1 MLPTSITKLLFDTNP
16 ELDFI
21 KYWDNF
27 INDFENYQKSE
38 IWNKIAVTKT
48 IGTAKI
54 VNSIIHDE
62 AVIGDFALIRNS
74 IISKGVLIGAHCQIN
89 KSIILEETKFP
100 HFNNVGYSLI
110 GRNVL
115 FGASTVTASVRLDNS
130 YPFLK
135 ISSKKIIKSKSIKFG
150 ALVGDNV
157 KVGSLAVINPFT
169 IIQKNL
175 MVKPLEN
182 LKGII
187 KNGSEQCI
195 PVKLP

>member
-1 MLPTSITKLLFDTNP
+1 MLPTSITKFLFDINP

-21 KYWDNF
+21 NYWDNF
-27 INDFENYQKSE
+27 INDFESYQKLGV
-38 IWNKIAVTKT
+38 WNKMAVTKN

-89 KSIILEETKFP
+89 KSIILEESKFP

-115 FGASTVTASVRLDNS
+115 FGASSVTTSVRLDNS
-130 YPFLK
+130 YPFIK
-135 ISSKKIIKSKSIKFG
+135 FSSKKTVKSKSLKYG

-157 KVGSLAVINPFT
+157 KVGSLVVINPFT
-169 IIQKNL
+169 IIQKDL
-175 MVKPLEN
+175 MIKPLEN

-187 KNGSEQCI
+187 KEGSEQCA
-195 PVKLP
+195 KRR